1 MTRKKTK
8 PEFAKCLRE
17 AYGQCVNASI
27 ADVSKRLNISSRTTV
42 HRYLHELVDDGVLQ
56 VEGAGTFRQVFIFN
70 SEAYTSYVNG
80 KR

>member
-1 MTRKKTK
+1 MNRIKTK

-42 HRYLHELVDDGVLQ
+42 HRYLHELVNDGVLQ

-70 SEAYTSYVNG
+70 SEAYNRYINE
-80 KR
+80 